1 MSNPTKL
8 GRLEKLSIN
17 ILTDT
22 SKMLKDA
29 KTELFSDLRG
39 RVLEV
44 GAGTGVNVYFFKDQ
58 RVTEWVALEPDL
70 KLAEECERALEE
82 MGGRARVFKG
92 YLHDLDEP
100 KGSFDCVVFS
110 TLLCS
115 VPDPSA
121 IVRESHSMLKPG
133 GKLYVIEHTKDSFGL
148 RSGAQ
153 LLAKVPWKALTG
165 CNCRNNPITALSQ
178 EGLWLEGEDGVEM
191 VDAPLRVKRF
201 SPLLE
206 LLKPFKM
213 VSLTKQ

>member
-8 GRLEKLSIN
+8 GRLEKLSVN

-29 KTELFSDLRG
+29 KTELFEDLGG

-44 GAGTGVNVYFFKDQ
+44 GAGTGVNVYFFTDQ
-58 RVTEWVALEPDL
+58 RVTEWVAVEPDI
-70 KLAEECERALEE
+70 KLADECERAMEE
-82 MGGRARVFKG
+82 MGDRARVFKG
-92 YLHDLDEP
+92 YLHDLDESH
-100 KGSFDCVVFS
+100 GSFDCVVFS

-115 VPDPSA
+115 VPDPGA

-153 LLAKVPWKALTG
+153 LLAKIPWKAMTG

-178 EGLWLEGEDGVEM
+178 EGLWLEGDGGVEM
-191 VDAPLRVKRF
+191 IDAPLRVKKF

-213 VSLTKQ
+213 VSLTKL